1 MENEMIAL
9 FPFDDMAFREAQ
21 KELAKKK
28 LETIVITGHRSPD
41 GDALGASLGMRNH
54 LISNGFMDVQVIM
67 PDGFPAFYN
76 WMPGVDEVILATER
90 PEKALS
96 LLSDASLIFCL
107 DYNDLTRV
115 GELMQS
121 AMEKAEVPMVMLDH
135 HQNPSGFAKWN
146 FSDPRCGSTA
156 ELVYRWIQSESALPV
171 SKDVAA
177 CLYTGLMTDT
187 GSFRFPSVTPATH
200 EMVADLLRT
209 GMDHSEIHAAVYDSN
224 RLDRLRLN
232 GFALSEKLEV
242 DLSCACAWIALT
254 HEELDRFH
262 AKSGD
267 TEGLVNQALS
277 VEGVNVAVFIRE
289 SEDGRIKL
297 SLRSRGSFSVREVA
311 QNHFNGG
318 GHHNAAGGA
327 LEGKTI
333 SEVIDIWK
341 SVMATD
347 GPRMLASC

>member
-1 MENEMIAL
+1 MENEMIAI
-9 FPFDDMAFREAQ
+9 FPFDNVAFHQVQ
-21 KELAKKK
+21 KELAKMK

-54 LISNGFMDVQVIM
+54 LISKGFMDVQVIM

-76 WMPGVDEVILATER
+76 WMPGVEEVILATDR

-107 DYNDLTRV
+107 DYNDLARV
-115 GELMQS
+115 GDLMQS

-146 FSDPRCGSTA
+146 FSDSRCGSTA
-156 ELVYRWIQSESALPV
+156 ELVYRWIQSENALPV

-209 GMDHSEIHAAVYDSN
+209 GIDHSEIHAAVYDSN

-242 DLSCACAWIALT
+242 DLSCACAWIAMT
-254 HEELDRFH
+254 HEELNRFH
-262 AKSGD
+262 AKPGD

-311 QNHFNGG
+311 QDHFNGG

-333 SEVIDIWK
+333 SQVVDIWK
-341 SVMATD
+341 SVMATE
-347 GPRMLASC
+347 GPRMRASC